1 MGMKTK
7 GVAFNMD
14 DPDQKE
20 LFEYAM
26 ERTNFS
32 AYVKRLIQSDR
43 DSKRR
48 KATGN
53 PVVLSSNKGGIR
65 FTVD

>member
-1 MGMKTK
+1 MKTK
-7 GVAFNMD
+7 GVAFNLD

-20 LFEYAM
+20 LFEYAS

-32 AYVKRLIQSDR
+32 YYVKSLIQADR
-43 DSKRR
+43 DAKRR